1 MNVDLLL
8 KPAFGCK
15 KKMQILH
22 NFMRSLDLSQI
33 KTEPTRITEQSKS
46 LIDVILV
53 NNQHRIVDSD
63 VVSLSISDHSPI
75 YCVLKAG
82 VPKATPRTIK
92 YRSFKGFDENA
103 FIQNL
108 KNVPWHIVDD
118 ESNVNDA
125 VLTWNKLFTEVVDSR
140 APLKK
145 RRVKGTTA
153 PWMNN
158 KIAEAMRDRNYHLRK
173 AQKSNSTYHWGMY
186 RKLRNFVNREIK
198 SSKSNYYCNL
208 IEESKGDSSMVWK
221 AVNEASSRNVSSSIP
236 QYIISSGVQCN
247 DPKSIAKALDNYF
260 ASVGSLLAEKF
271 SQSLNYVNPAK
282 LNVAEPATVSFELKT
297 VSHSFVLQQICAL
310 KRNKAIGL
318 DRISAR
324 LLKCASRTI
333 TPSITKLLNLSV
345 ATNEFPNIWIC
356 SKVTALFKARN
367 RTTPSDYRP
376 IYILPTL
383 SKILERAVH
392 YQFYQYPNQHNLLNE
407 KQFGFRP
414 KHSTV
419 NAVSS
424 FADEILFNMERGK
437 LCGAVFLDISKA
449 FDTVDHTILLRKLSS
464 FGVTSDT
471 AKWFESYLN

>member
-1 MNVDLLL
+1 
-8 KPAFGCK
+8 
-15 KKMQILH
+15 
-22 NFMRSLDLSQI
+22 MRTLDLSQL

-46 LIDVILV
+46 LIDAILV
-53 NNQHRIVDSD
+53 YNQHRIVDSD
-63 VVSLSISDHSPI
+63 VVSLSISDHSLI
-75 YCVLKAG
+75 YCVLTAG
-82 VPKATPRTIK
+82 VPKATLRTIE

-125 VLTWNKLFTEVVDSR
+125 VLTWNKLFTEVVDSH

-198 SSKSNYYCNL
+198 SWKSNYYCNL
-208 IEESKGDSSMVWK
+208 IKESKGDSSIVWK

-236 QYIISSGVQCN
+236 QYIISSGVQYN

-260 ASVGSLLAEKF
+260 ASAGRLLAEKF

-297 VSHSFVLQQICAL
+297 VSHSFV
-310 KRNKAIGL
+310 
-318 DRISAR
+318 
-324 LLKCASRTI
+324 
-333 TPSITKLLNLSV
+333 
-345 ATNEFPNIWIC
+345 
-356 SKVTALFKARN
+356 
-367 RTTPSDYRP
+367 
-376 IYILPTL
+376 
-383 SKILERAVH
+383 
-392 YQFYQYPNQHNLLNE
+392 
-407 KQFGFRP
+407 
-414 KHSTV
+414 
-419 NAVSS
+419 
-424 FADEILFNMERGK
+424 
-437 LCGAVFLDISKA
+437 
-449 FDTVDHTILLRKLSS
+449 
-464 FGVTSDT
+464 
-471 AKWFESYLN
+471 